1 MKCFRYLIPILLIG
15 TTWNLSAAP
24 STPAAQKPSPSVLS
38 PSPTKQVA
46 ELVLS
51 KECFEIEKT
60 GSTELRVALKED
72 GEPDFT
78 RMHVG
83 GTTAIKLI
91 NPKPPGC
98 QVSYDIVKET
108 P

>member
-1 MKCFRYLIPILLIG
+1 MKCFRYLTLTLLIG
-15 TTWNLSAAP
+15 MTW
-24 STPAAQKPSPSVLS
+24 TPFVASSVPADQKPSPSLS
-38 PSPTKQVA
+38 SPAASKQVA

-60 GSTELRVALKED
+60 GSTELRVALKDD

-78 RMHVG
+78 RMRVSG
-83 GTTAIKLI
+83 MTAIKLI

-98 QVSYDIVKET
+98 QISYDIVKEGK
-108 P
+108 